1 MKLAALVREIE
12 AAGGAITG
20 VELAQRLDTN
30 PAEIGAMLVALRAS
44 GWLVAEGT
52 APPQADDCGSAG
64 SCSLS
69 CPGPDK
75 CGLVIDLH
83 VATLEI
89 RSHSRPLGN
98 ASWRSRVES

>member
-1 MKLAALVREIE
+1 MKLATLVREIE
-12 AAGGAITG
+12 AAGGPVTG

-30 PAEIGAMLVALRAS
+30 PAEIGAMLIALRAS
-44 GWLVAEGT
+44 GWLVPEGAAT
-52 APPQADDCGSAG
+52 PPAGDCGSAG

-89 RSHSRPLGN
+89 RRAKPEGSSR
-98 ASWRSRVES
+98 WRPR

>member
-12 AAGGAITG
+12 AASGPVTG

-44 GWLVAEGT
+44 GWLVTDGAAE
-52 APPQADDCGSAG
+52 PPAGDCGSAG
-64 SCSLS
+64 SCSMS

-75 CGLVIDLH
+75 CGLVIDLP
-83 VATLEI
+83 VANLEI
-89 RSHSRPLGN
+89 RRASPRP
-98 ASWRSRVES
+98 ARS

>member
-12 AAGGAITG
+12 AAGGPVTG
-20 VELAQRLDTN
+20 VELAQRLNTN
-30 PAEIGAMLVALRAS
+30 PAEVGAMLVALRAS
-44 GWLVAEGT
+44 GWLVPDGAAE
-52 APPQADDCGSAG
+52 PPAGDCGSAG

-69 CPGPDK
+69 CPGPDE

-89 RSHSRPLGN
+89 RRASSQPSRRWQ
-98 ASWRSRVES
+98 SQ